1 MSNWAAGLVPALG
14 LEGVRGERG
23 MEALPACTHVGDVGA
38 GGHRQRLRVQ
48 SLGTYCVSWFY
59 RLRGS
64 GHGRGRGL
72 GWVGVRLFP
81 VA

>member
-23 MEALPACTHVGDVGA
+23 MEALLACTHVGDMGA
-38 GGHRQRLRVQ
+38 RGHRQRLRVQ
-48 SLGTYCVSWFY
+48 SLGTYCGSWFY

-64 GHGRGRGL
+64 GHGL